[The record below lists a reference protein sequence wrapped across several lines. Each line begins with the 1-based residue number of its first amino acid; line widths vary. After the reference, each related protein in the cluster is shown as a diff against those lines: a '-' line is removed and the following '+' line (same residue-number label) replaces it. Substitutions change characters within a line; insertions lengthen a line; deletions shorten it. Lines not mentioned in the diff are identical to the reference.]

1 MIASLQFSSET
12 ICSYRKPILFML
24 LFLIG
29 LSRDLLT
36 LSLQTIFYQ
45 WVRRDSILYRFLLFN
60 KSRRDPMFEFELD
73 ESLFKL
79 AVKRPHFEPLFQLP
93 PCLKTRFY
101 CSPYEVLS
109 VLYRP
114 TYAGEKIPPHPLRRG
129 YKAGATQRASTRRTS
144 HSPKKPQ
151 RDHTSSQRPNNRR
164 ARRRANQ

>member
-45 WVRRDSILYRFLLFN
+45 LVRRDSILYRFLLFN

-79 AVKRPHFEPLFQLP
+79 AAKRPHSEPLFQLP
-93 PCLKTRFY
+93 PCRKTRFY

-114 TYAGEKIPPHPLRRG
+114 TYAGEKIPRTPLGGDIKQAR
-129 YKAGATQRASTRRTS
+129 
-144 HSPKKPQ
+144 PKE
-151 RDHTSSQRPNNRR
+151 R
-164 ARRRANQ
+164 ARGGRVIAQPSRKETTSRARVPTTAA